1 MNVYFKKLFTE
12 LERQINELNIDQN
25 QSLSNYEQAIE
36 IILEKTN
43 ELKSY
48 VTAKGF
54 SNVEKEIYFFKHV
67 KPLFLSKLIYFNSI
81 YKIEINKPPG
91 SIEIIK
97 NYLALESS
105 KIEHYFD
112 ENREFYKYY
121 RSNSTYLD
129 QKYFVREKHN
139 VTQGLDTFYFETDHR
154 FSTSHDYKVAK
165 IIANDLIE
173 KYIEEQLN
181 NLSKEKKSIT
191 QPKLNWTAS
200 KTALIELIYALH
212 YRGVFDN
219 GNSDIRLIAGY
230 FENVFN
236 IDLGNFYHTY
246 LELKTRKLNRTKF
259 LDSLKKELLKKMDEQ
274 DDG

>member
-1 MNVYFKKLFTE
+1 M
-12 LERQINELNIDQN
+12 ERQINELNIDQS

-105 KIEHYFD
+105 KIEHYFN
-112 ENREFYKYY
+112 ENRELYKYY

-129 QKYFVREKHN
+129 QKYFVREQHN

-191 QPKLNWTAS
+191 QSKLNWTAS